1 MATIRVRIPELR
13 SGDSGYVHHYHNA
26 AESVWRTLNN
36 QFAID
41 LDEIDRGTSFHIRKI
56 PSRKV
61 RRAVKQVSEI
71 LEKGGIFDAVIE
83 TVPSSPD

>member
-1 MATIRVRIPELR
+1 M
-13 SGDSGYVHHYHNA
+13 
-26 AESVWRTLNN
+26 NN